1 MLSETVIEGQAGFPT
16 TCEPP
21 LGNFSTEAFL
31 TRIPDDEIER
41 LKRQIP
47 LERVVKGFGV

>member
-1 MLSETVIEGQAGFPT
+1 
-16 TCEPP
+16 
-21 LGNFSTEAFL
+21 L